1 MEEIKDV
8 VQAIVR
14 GCAQGGTIVSD
25 VLAAFV
31 ARTIVETNSSR
42 FSLDAKITSNG
53 IEEVILQSIEKLLE
67 RDNPALETMKMQVDY
82 DLSYLNDDNLANKNL
97 RLRNKLVGSNK
108 LAIVDVIM
116 EDSNDFEAL
125 TLLYRR
131 IFRFLL
137 EFAPNSKSN
146 DRTVEREVAA
156 ALESVF
162 PRIGLKAFVL
172 LSREDKSTQLMELAR
187 IVLGIRLFNKDQGR
201 GGTGLDNMDVDSV
214 KLASAMVSDLDRE
227 VEFFGDACNK
237 YQLAIQRA
245 KLLLRRKEMGIDDS
259 NLPEVNNYIVDRWT
273 KELTNRR
280 QYLSFIRTLQDDIH
294 LRKDK
299 IVQLTD
305 SLSADLKNLKS
316 LISNKASIAKEIV
329 YPRFD
334 AIGGCWIQLFEEA
347 TMLTARA
354 NTFASLCKYRLSFN
368 PTVSEEFYDINGS
381 FEIQME
387 LLVSDSFAESKDVD
401 LLQEPVVEE
410 VEFDDSRPNT
420 RGMLTSALDI
430 AVATSKATLLSV
442 QNTPDFMLLPLELQG
457 FCPWT
462 LIHAKGLLVPG
473 KPALGVIRFENMYFV
488 CDHELAMTSFLKDP
502 DFYLDSIKDM
512 AARSPEFIHLLHL
525 QRWFPN
531 AAIARLLN
539 VNNDDATLLQQTGG
553 KPTMK
558 DAATSTPTHFIETH
572 IDINYHWN
580 EWELRRRALKIVNL
594 KGCATTGQQTDKSH
608 YRRDSETQVFLPK
621 EHGTQTKRDKGVN
634 PPITTTY
641 VAGLRG
647 GYKADTSADAKDSG
661 KPVSKYG
668 KSTKDDVDDR
678 DSKGRPKARVL
689 SLSLDL

>member
-280 QYLSFIRTLQDDIH
+280 QYLSFIRTL
-294 LRKDK
+294 
-299 IVQLTD
+299 
-305 SLSADLKNLKS
+305 
-316 LISNKASIAKEIV
+316 
-329 YPRFD
+329 
-334 AIGGCWIQLFEEA
+334 
-347 TMLTARA
+347 
-354 NTFASLCKYRLSFN
+354 
-368 PTVSEEFYDINGS
+368 
-381 FEIQME
+381 
-387 LLVSDSFAESKDVD
+387 
-401 LLQEPVVEE
+401 
-410 VEFDDSRPNT
+410 
-420 RGMLTSALDI
+420 
-430 AVATSKATLLSV
+430 
-442 QNTPDFMLLPLELQG
+442 
-457 FCPWT
+457 
-462 LIHAKGLLVPG
+462 
-473 KPALGVIRFENMYFV
+473 
-488 CDHELAMTSFLKDP
+488 
-502 DFYLDSIKDM
+502 
-512 AARSPEFIHLLHL
+512 
-525 QRWFPN
+525 
-531 AAIARLLN
+531 
-539 VNNDDATLLQQTGG
+539 
-553 KPTMK
+553 
-558 DAATSTPTHFIETH
+558 
-572 IDINYHWN
+572 
-580 EWELRRRALKIVNL
+580 
-594 KGCATTGQQTDKSH
+594 
-608 YRRDSETQVFLPK
+608 
-621 EHGTQTKRDKGVN
+621 
-634 PPITTTY
+634 
-641 VAGLRG
+641 
-647 GYKADTSADAKDSG
+647 
-661 KPVSKYG
+661 
-668 KSTKDDVDDR
+668 
-678 DSKGRPKARVL
+678 
-689 SLSLDL
+689 

>member
-1 MEEIKDV
+1 M

-14 GCAQGGTIVSD
+14 GCAQGGTVVSD

-31 ARTIVETNSSR
+31 ARTIVESNGSR
-42 FSLDAKITSNG
+42 FSLDAKTTTDG

-67 RDNPALETMKMQVDY
+67 RDNPALETIKMQVDY
-82 DLSYLNDDNLANKNL
+82 DTSYLNDDTTANKNI
-97 RLRNKLVGSNK
+97 RLRNKLVASNK

-116 EDSNDFEAL
+116 EDSSDFEAL

-201 GGTGLDNMDVDSV
+201 GGTGLDDMDVDSV
-214 KLASAMVSDLDRE
+214 KLANAMASDLDRE
-227 VEFFGDACNK
+227 VEFFGDACSK
-237 YQLAIQRA
+237 YQLAIQRS
-245 KLLLRRKEMGIDDS
+245 KLLLRRKEMGINDS
-259 NLPEVNNYIVDRWT
+259 NLPEVNSYIVDRWT
-273 KELTNRR
+273 KELINRR
-280 QYLSFIRTLQDDIH
+280 QYLSFIRTIQDDIH
-294 LRKDK
+294 FRKEK
-299 IVQLTD
+299 IVQLSE

-354 NTFASLCKYRLSFN
+354 NTFSSLCKYRLSFN
-368 PTVSEEFYDINGS
+368 PTVAEEFYDINSS

-387 LLVSDSFAESKDVD
+387 LLGNDSFAEAKDADV
-401 LLQEPVVEE
+401 LKEPVVEE

-430 AVATSKATLLSV
+430 AVATSKANLLSV
-442 QNTPDFMLLPLELQG
+442 QNTPDFNQLPLELQG

-488 CDHELAMTSFLKDP
+488 CDHELGITSFLKDP
-502 DFYLDSIKDM
+502 DYYLDSIKDM
-512 AARSPEFIHLLHL
+512 ALRSPEFIHLLHL

-539 VNNDDATLLQQTGG
+539 VNSDDATLLQQTGG

-558 DAATSTPTHFIETH
+558 DAATSTPTHFVETH

-594 KGCATTGQQTDKSH
+594 KGCVTTGQQTDKSH
-608 YRRDSETQVFLPK
+608 YRRDCESQVFLPK

-641 VAGLRG
+641 IAGLRG
-647 GYKADTSADAKDSG
+647 GYKSDMSADAKDTG

-668 KSTKDDVDDR
+668 KSTKDEVNDS
-678 DSKGRPKARVL
+678 DSKGRPKARIL